1 MNESSRQDAF
11 PCRECQAGM
20 MRLQFMTYFT
30 WLDNELVS
38 VPNFPAW
45 VCDVCNRREY
55 DVRAISW
62 LNMLLSPNAGKPSSS
77 RRRTRSHVARRPRR
91 SRPASADS

>member
-1 MNESSRQDAF
+1 MNQASHQDAF

-55 DVRAISW
+55 DMRAVSW
-62 LNMLLSPNAGKPSSS
+62 LNMLLSPNAGKPSSGQ
-77 RRRTRSHVARRPRR
+77 RRTRSHPVRRPRR
-91 SRPASADS
+91 SRSASADS

>member
-1 MNESSRQDAF
+1 MSDSFYQDAF

-30 WLDNELVS
+30 WLDNELIS

-45 VCDVCNRREY
+45 ICDVCGRREY

-77 RRRTRSHVARRPRR
+77 RRRTRSQVPKRPRR
-91 SRPASADS
+91 QRPASADN